1 MALSDILSHE
11 HLFMTNIPTITIT
24 TVRSFINQIITKI
37 ILPPTQHYKI
47 MRYLIIESIHAKYY
61 NLYHNVPIEL
71 KKLLIN
77 AVLYPGYDK
86 ISILPIIS
94 TILSDDPL
102 LGVFNN
108 PKFLHYQNILI

>member
-11 HLFMTNIPTITIT
+11 YLFMTNIPTITIT

-71 KKLLIN
+71 KN
-77 AVLYPGYDK
+77 Y
-86 ISILPIIS
+86 
-94 TILSDDPL
+94 
-102 LGVFNN
+102 
-108 PKFLHYQNILI
+108 